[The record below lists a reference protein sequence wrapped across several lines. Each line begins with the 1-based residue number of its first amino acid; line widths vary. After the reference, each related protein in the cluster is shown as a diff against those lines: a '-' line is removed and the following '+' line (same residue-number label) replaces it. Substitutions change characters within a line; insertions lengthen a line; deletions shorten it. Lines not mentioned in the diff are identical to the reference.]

1 MQVSRIAES
10 IIAEVRPARK
20 IDRIRNIWA
29 DIQKLRSARL
39 TYRQILAQLP
49 KFGIDDMSFT
59 EFRCICYRIH
69 KTQRISSDV
78 AGRSS
83 SPLGNP
89 IPEFD
94 PLEDAKRR
102 REEKTRPIFQQRKE
116 G

>member
-1 MQVSRIAES
+1 MPVLRIAES

-29 DIQKLRSARL
+29 DIQRLRSARL
-39 TYRQILAQLP
+39 TYRQILGQLP

-59 EFRCICYRIH
+59 EFRSICYRIR
-69 KTQRISSDV
+69 KGQRISSDM
-78 AGRSS
+78 AGRPSH
-83 SPLGNP
+83 LGNR

-102 REEKTRPIFQQRKE
+102 REEKTRPIFNQRKE